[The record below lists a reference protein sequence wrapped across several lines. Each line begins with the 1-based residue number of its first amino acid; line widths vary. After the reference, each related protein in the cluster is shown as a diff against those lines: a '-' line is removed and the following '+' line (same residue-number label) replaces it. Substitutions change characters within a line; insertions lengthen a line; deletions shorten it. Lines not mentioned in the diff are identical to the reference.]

1 MFWFC
6 ETCNDWGV
14 ADTEVDLVVDRQRH
28 MGAHVERA
36 LEMTEPQEESVA
48 EVEDTVLRAKYLA
61 WGSTALLG
69 LLSARWHALAGVV
82 PFAALLVWVVTQSGN
97 EGE

>member
-1 MFWFC
+1 M
-6 ETCNDWGV
+6 DWGV
-14 ADTEVDLVVDRQRH
+14 GDTEVDAVVDRLRH
-28 MGAHVERA
+28 MDAHAVRA
-36 LEMTEPQEESVA
+36 LEMTVPQQESVA
-48 EVEDTVLRAKYLA
+48 VVEDTVLRAEYLA

-82 PFAALLVWVVTQSGN
+82 PFAALLSWVMTREKT

>member
-14 ADTEVDLVVDRQRH
+14 TDTEVDAAVDRQQH
-28 MGAHVERA
+28 MSAHAVRA
-36 LEMTEPQEESVA
+36 LDTTEPQQESVA

-82 PFAALLVWVVTQSGN
+82 PFAALLAWVVTQSGK